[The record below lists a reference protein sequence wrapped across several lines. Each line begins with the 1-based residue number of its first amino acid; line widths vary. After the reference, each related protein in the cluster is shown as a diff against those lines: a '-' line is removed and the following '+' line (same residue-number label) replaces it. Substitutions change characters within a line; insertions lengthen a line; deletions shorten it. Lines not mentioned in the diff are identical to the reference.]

1 MRNGALF
8 GEIHSAWIVA
18 LFDLLPSIFCMMLVD
33 VSVLPDSVS
42 RLRVP
47 SFSTGTM
54 VATGAMGVDKEENWA
69 TEERVWGDDPDD
81 EEAPAEEAPAEEAEE
96 EAGEEAEEDAG
107 EEAEEEAGEEAEEE
121 AGEEEED
128 DDDGAEEEDGDVR
141 PASFRCCLAPLPH

>member
-1 MRNGALF
+1 
-8 GEIHSAWIVA
+8 
-18 LFDLLPSIFCMMLVD
+18 MMLVD

-81 EEAPAEEAPAEEAEE
+81 DDAPA
-96 EAGEEAEEDAG
+96 

-128 DDDGAEEEDGDVR
+128 DEDGAEEEDCDVC